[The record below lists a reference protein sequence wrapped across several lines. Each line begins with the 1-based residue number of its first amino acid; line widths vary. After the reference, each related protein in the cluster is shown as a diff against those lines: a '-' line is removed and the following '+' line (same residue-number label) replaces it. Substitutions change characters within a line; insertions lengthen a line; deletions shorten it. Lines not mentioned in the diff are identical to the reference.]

1 MSMSNGFK
9 ALMMGGALGL
19 IAVFSAAAWAETPAP
34 ADISEEDAYLDVLPK
49 VEIPDD
55 VQPIPGAVNEEFRN
69 CEASWPAG
77 YASARSGPEAR
88 ALRDIYGL
96 VRVRNV
102 IETQDCACTGK
113 VANWEKVEAVAA
125 ALRDHHDVQRLSWQQ
140 TKAIAEE
147 AATLT
152 AVAETMCGG
161 SF

>member
-1 MSMSNGFK
+1 MSMANAFK
-9 ALMMGGALGL
+9 TRMMGGALGL
-19 IAVFSAAAWAETPAP
+19 IAIISTAAWAETPAA
-34 ADISEEDAYLDVLPK
+34 ADIGREDAYLDVLAK
-49 VEIPDD
+49 VD
-55 VQPIPGAVNEEFRN
+55 VPENVEPIPGAVNEEFRN

-77 YASARSGPEAR
+77 YALARSGPEAR

-102 IETQDCACTGK
+102 IETQDCGCAGK
-113 VANWEKVEAVAA
+113 VANWEEVEAVAA
-125 ALRDHHDVQRLSWQQ
+125 ALRDHHDVRRLSWQQ

>member
-1 MSMSNGFK
+1 MTNPFK
-9 ALMMGGALGL
+9 AQIIGGAVGL
-19 IAVFSAAAWAETPAP
+19 IAIISSIAWAESPVP
-34 ADISEEDAYLDVLPK
+34 ADIAQEEAFLDVLPK
-49 VEIPDD
+49 IEIPNE
-55 VQPIPGAVNEEFRN
+55 VQAIPGAVNEEFRN

-77 YASARSGPEAR
+77 YASARSGTEAR

-102 IETQDCACTGK
+102 IETQDCGCSGK

>member
-1 MSMSNGFK
+1 MANAFK
-9 ALMMGGALGL
+9 ARMMGGALGL
-19 IAVFSAAAWAETPAP
+19 IAVFSAAGWAETPAP
-34 ADISEEDAYLDVLPK
+34 ADFAEEDAYLGVLPK
-49 VEIPDD
+49 VEIPEN
-55 VQPIPGAVNEEFRN
+55 VEPIPGAVNEEFRN

-77 YASARSGPEAR
+77 YALARSGLEAR

-102 IETQDCACTGK
+102 IETQDCGCSGK